1 MQEETPDISRRRDAE
16 ALTDLACCRYAL
28 PVLAEL
34 AARTGAKGV
43 TLASAVGASRASVRR
58 ALDALIDAGYAAPN
72 PGYGHPM
79 RPEYVLTDRG
89 RAAGEPAR
97 RILRAADHLGARDA
111 ALHKW
116 SLPVVLVTHPRAE
129 TFSAIRDTLTNPT
142 DRAVSLTLKRLVEA
156 AVLDRNISEGF
167 PPRPRYALTRRARSL
182 HAPVRALAQI
192 ARAA

>member
-1 MQEETPDISRRRDAE
+1 MQEETPDLSRRRDAE
-16 ALTDLACCRYAL
+16 ALLDLARCRYAL

-34 AARTGAKGV
+34 FTRSGAKGV
-43 TLASAVGASRASVRR
+43 TLASAAGASRASARR

-79 RPEYVLTDRG
+79 RPEYVLTERG

-97 RILRAADHLGARDA
+97 RILRAADRLGVRDA

-129 TFSAIRDTLTNPT
+129 TFTAIREALAGPT

-156 AVLDRNISEGF
+156 SVLDRDVSDGF
-167 PPRPRYALTRRARSL
+167 PPRPRYALASRARAL
-182 HAPVRALAQI
+182 HAPLRALAE
-192 ARAA
+192 AVRAA